1 MEEYSSQALI
11 GNVESACSLA
21 LFLQVATGLIFLIL
35 GLFPNPPLYLLIII
49 GLLNIFYGVYRT
61 KRMLDFLYRNDL
73 SNAYVLSCDL
83 INIVVGFLCGV
94 LPGILLLYSN
104 RELAQMT
111 GNKPFAQMYLFPT
124 AQKKIE
130 FRKAIETEVVQP
142 KEALKT
148 SKLPQ
153 RDERE
158 RIKEYL
164 GKLEAL
170 YREGKLS
177 QEIYEKLKKEY
188 ESKLAKLN

>member
-1 MEEYSSQALI
+1 
-11 GNVESACSLA
+11 
-21 LFLQVATGLIFLIL
+21 
-35 GLFPNPPLYLLIII
+35 
-49 GLLNIFYGVYRT
+49 
-61 KRMLDFLYRNDL
+61 
-73 SNAYVLSCDL
+73 